1 MLPRVLTALVGLP
14 VLAAAIWY
22 GSPWLTLLVLTTAA
36 LGVGEF
42 YRLTPPGVGPLS
54 AGLGTLWVAAM
65 VLGAQATGS
74 AGGFLLVSA
83 IVWAA
88 GAFVALLWLIG
99 LYREPV
105 ASDQRS
111 VNGHR
116 APAAGHW
123 LLATAWLLAGP
134 LYVGF
139 LLSHALPLR
148 EVGQAT
154 DGAGDMGRLWLLLT
168 VLVTFAADTGAFLVG
183 RTVGHRVIKS
193 GMAPRISPAKTWEG
207 AVGGFVA
214 AVAAAVALGL
224 LFGLDVLWWQAAV
237 IGATVGIVAQCG
249 DLLESA
255 LKRMSNVKDAG
266 SIIPGHGGILDR
278 LDSIVF
284 SLPAVYY
291 LVTIAFGV

>member
-1 MLPRVLTALVGLP
+1 MRPRILTALAGIP

-22 GSPWLTLLVLTTAA
+22 GSPWLTLLALAA
-36 LGVGEF
+36 AVLGVREF
-42 YRLTPPGVGPLS
+42 YRLTPPGAGPLS
-54 AGLGTLWVAAM
+54 TSLGVLWVAAM
-65 VLGAQATGS
+65 VLGAQAADS

-99 LYREPV
+99 LYSGGRYL
-105 ASDQRS
+105 
-111 VNGHR
+111 
-116 APAAGHW
+116 AAG
-123 LLATAWLLAGP
+123 LLLLAGP

-139 LLSHALPLR
+139 LLSHALLLR
-148 EVGQAT
+148 EAG
-154 DGAGDMGRLWLLLT
+154 GAPDTGRLWLLLA
-168 VLVTFAADTGAFLVG
+168 VLVTFATDTGAFLVG
-183 RTVGHRVIKS
+183 RSAGRRR
-193 GMAPRISPAKTWEG
+193 MAPRISPAKTWEG

-214 AVAAAVALGL
+214 AVAASVALGL

-237 IGATVGIVAQCG
+237 IGATVGITAQCG

-291 LVTIAFGV
+291 LVVIAFGH